1 MATFDASALLLWP
14 SAAFITA
21 AFRCGTKSFRLVFFL
36 SQQRI
41 LEERERERER
51 EGLEKVERERES
63 VAKQLIAKIVDKMD
77 ASEEWLNR
85 KA

>member
-1 MATFDASALLLWP
+1 MWYKVIKVSVF
-14 SAAFITA
+14 
-21 AFRCGTKSFRLVFFL
+21 LV
-36 SQQRI
+36 ST
-41 LEERERERER
+41 ENTGRERERER

>member
-1 MATFDASALLLWP
+1 M
-14 SAAFITA
+14 
-21 AFRCGTKSFRLVFFL
+21 

-41 LEERERERER
+41 LEERERERERER